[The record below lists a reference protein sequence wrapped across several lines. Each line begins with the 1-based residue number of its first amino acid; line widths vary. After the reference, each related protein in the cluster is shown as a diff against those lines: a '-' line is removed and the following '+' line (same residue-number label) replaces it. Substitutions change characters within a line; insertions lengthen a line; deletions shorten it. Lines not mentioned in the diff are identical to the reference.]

1 MFKGVWNRARV
12 PWHECF
18 VYPIGLPFFGQNVV
32 SNKPL
37 TFFVMKPNDG
47 SYVRHCTVR
56 ANTCTCTHVNMNS
69 ITYYEALARL
79 RCLGQ
84 LIVGHKSLQREW
96 NGIRDIEQQ
105 TQAQLKQTH
114 CQKHTIEP
122 LVRGSPTFLH
132 TRHLPFDPHNVIN
145 EGGKRA
151 EEKDRPRR

>member
-1 MFKGVWNRARV
+1 MLRRPDWVALF
-12 PWHECF
+12 C
-18 VYPIGLPFFGQNVV
+18 QNVV

-84 LIVGHKSLQREW
+84 LIVGHTSLQIEW
-96 NGIRDIEQQ
+96 NAIRDIEKQ
-105 TQAQLKQTH
+105 TQAQPKH
-114 CQKHTIEP
+114 RHYQKHTIEP
-122 LVRGSPTFLH
+122 LLRGPPTFLH
-132 TRHLPFDPHNVIN
+132 TRPLLFDLLNVQN
-145 EGGKRA
+145 KGAKRA
-151 EEKDRPRR
+151 VEQERPRR